1 MERYNLAPKIAVATV
16 TLALCGCQAGGT
28 VNPYLTLNALP
39 PGVTIGCSFTAA
51 GQVQQPKPEAT
62 K

>member
-1 MERYNLAPKIAVATV
+1 MRTACIIL

-28 VNPYLTLNALP
+28 VNPYLTFSALP
-39 PGVTIGCSFTAA
+39 PGVTFGCAFTAA
-51 GQVQQPKPEAT
+51 GQVQVPATQPGKGT